1 MKRIFFLLIVSVFMV
16 LRGFAQPSAAAP
28 TPPTRDA
35 ANVVSL
41 FSDAYTN
48 ISGADFFPGWGQ
60 GTVVSDVTVAGNATK
75 LYSGLDYQGLQLSSS
90 LDISAMDVLHMDV
103 WTTNVA
109 SLNVFL
115 INTSPSTVQQSA
127 TVSPTSGN
135 WYAVD
140 IPLSNYSNIALNN
153 IGQLMFTGS
162 GSFYMDNLYFYKATA
177 PYAAAPTPTRDAAN
191 VVSLFSDA
199 YTNVSGTNF
208 FPDWGQS
215 TVVSDLTI
223 SGNTTKLYANLNY
236 QGIQLSSSLNVSTME
251 NLHVDVWTTDVS
263 SLVLKL
269 INTSPATVEQ
279 GYTIT
284 PTLNNWYSIDIPLS
298 SYNNIALNN
307 VGQLM
312 FVGSGTFYMDNLYFW
327 KSANAPTLSNFTVP
341 AKVFGD
347 AAFTLTAPTSNSTG
361 AFTYTSGNTSVAT
374 ISGNTVTLT
383 GVGTSI
389 ITATQAAA
397 GSYGSG
403 TITSTL
409 VVTSPPPAT
418 AAPTPPTR
426 SASNVISLF
435 SNAYSN
441 VTVDTWSA
449 GWDQA
454 DVADVTVAT
463 NATKLYTNLNYAGV
477 EFTSATLDVNNM
489 EKFHIDIWTPDATV
503 FKVKLVDFGAN
514 GIYDGGDDVAYE
526 IVYTPALSQWVSYD
540 IAMSDFTGLV
550 TKGHLAQIVLSAS
563 NSTVYVDNVYFW
575 RANPAPTFGAFTVP
589 AKTLGAASFS
599 LTAPTSNST
608 GAITY
613 TSGNTNVA
621 TISGTTVTIIGAGT
635 SVITATQAAAGI
647 YGSGSTTANFVV
659 TGPAA
664 PTTAA
669 PNPPTRVASDV
680 ISVFSGAYSNLSGTD
695 FFPNWG
701 QNAFCED
708 TTIAGNLT
716 HKYPNL
722 NYHGIQL
729 ANSTDVSGM
738 TTLHLDI
745 WTPNCQTLDLYLINT
760 ISGVVERKVSFNPPF
775 AGWQSYDVA
784 LTQFSSQGLDLANV
798 AQFKLV
804 STPFGGTTVYI
815 DNMYF
820 WKPAGAPSY
829 GSFAIPSKVVGDAKF
844 KITPPTSSSPVA
856 FTYTSSNTSVATI
869 SNDSIIVVG
878 AGTST
883 ITASQAAGSG
893 YLAGS
898 KSSLF
903 TVDFAPPAIAAP
915 QPPVR
920 NTGDVISLFS
930 NSYINVTVDTWS
942 AYWDN
947 ANVADVQIAG
957 NDNKKYTNLVFSGIE
972 FTSSPIDA
980 TLMTTFHLDAWTP
993 DATTF
998 KIKLVDF
1005 GANGTFGGG
1014 DDTEQELTYT
1024 PTLGGWNTYDIPMSD
1039 FSGLASRAHLAQMI
1053 LVASNSTVYV
1063 DNVYFYKGSALSP
1076 TISIVQPTCTTSTGS
1091 VTVTSSTTGLTFSK
1105 DGTTYQS
1112 SGVFS
1117 GLAAGNY
1124 NITSKNSSG
1133 VVSQPAV
1140 ATLISTTPAAP
1151 AGITGTRNV
1160 SKCDSIQNYAV
1171 VSPVSG
1177 YTYTWAV
1184 TGTGNSIRSGQG
1196 TANAV
1201 IAVNVAGT
1209 ITVKAAKCVTA
1220 GPTVSFAVTK
1230 ATPTTPTVTYTSTNV
1245 CSYTNSAFTTTGEKD
1260 TFKIKQVAFATGYY
1274 VKAPAGSTVQ
1284 KLNDTT
1290 YTVLFADTT
1299 TLSATDPRTV
1309 NVYSLSACDTSL
1321 AKVITLTRTA
1331 AATPGVIYNSFT
1343 AGATTGPAAVTAVC
1357 SIVGGAGTT
1366 YKIRKVASAITYD
1379 WSVKSGAN
1387 MIVTHENTEGGIN
1400 DTAITVQYLAGFVS
1414 DSIFVKSVNGCGAST
1429 AKGIA
1434 VSATKPA
1441 APASITAALV
1451 DNSCGAR
1458 VYRYTAPD
1466 LIAATTTAGAATGYL
1481 WTLASG
1487 SVGSTGV
1494 LDSGTV
1500 NSKVIRV
1507 RYSSNAAAVAGDSI
1521 RVAYASTCGYSASKA
1536 LKLTNAA
1543 LNAPAAPASITAAL
1557 VDNSCGARVYRY
1569 SAPALP
1575 AATTTAGAATGYL
1588 WTLAGGSVG
1597 STGVVDSGTVNS
1609 QVIRVR
1615 YSSNAAA
1622 LAGDSIKLSYT
1633 SGCGTSPYKALKL
1646 TNAVLNAPAA
1656 PLTLTIT
1663 SLGNVN
1669 CGQPRY
1675 RYAAPAVLPAG
1686 TSTTGAPT
1694 GYNWSFYGTLGAT
1707 FVVDSGSLSTSVV
1720 TGYFTST
1727 AARVAGD
1734 SVKVRYSSGC
1744 GFSTYKAAALT
1755 NVATSTVVPAAP
1767 ASITAT
1773 LVSNVC
1779 GARVYRYTA
1788 PALPVG
1794 SATAA
1799 AATGYTWSLPTG
1811 SAVALSASVDS
1822 GVLSGAGARY
1832 IRLKFTNNGAAV
1844 AGDSVRVRYTSA
1856 CGVSANKALK
1866 LTNLALVCLVGSPVY
1881 SKGTN
1886 GNDII
1891 NAEIY
1896 PNPNSGN
1903 FTLTVQTGIMTPAIA
1918 KVQIIDMYGRV
1929 VNQFTA
1935 QNNNGSIH
1943 MNISDSKLV
1952 NGMYSV
1958 KYSIGTISNSI
1969 KMMIK
1974 K

>member
-177 PYAAAPTPTRDAAN
+177 PYAAAPTPPARGAAN
-191 VVSLFSDA
+191 VISLFSNA
-199 YTNVSGTNF
+199 YTNVTVDTWSAGWDQADVSDENVVGNDVKKYTNLNF
-208 FPDWGQS
+208 AGVEFTSNTINAANMEKFHIDIWTPDATTFKVKLVDFGANGSYGGGDDTEQELSYTPGLKQWVSYDIALSDFTGLLNRNHLAQMILVSSTS
-215 TVVSDLTI
+215 TVYVD
-223 SGNTTKLYANLNY
+223 
-236 QGIQLSSSLNVSTME
+236 NV
-251 NLHVDVWTTDVS
+251 
-263 SLVLKL
+263 
-269 INTSPATVEQ
+269 
-279 GYTIT
+279 
-284 PTLNNWYSIDIPLS
+284 
-298 SYNNIALNN
+298 
-307 VGQLM
+307 
-312 FVGSGTFYMDNLYFW
+312 YFW
-327 KSANAPTLSNFTVP
+327 KSANAPTLSNFSVP

-347 AAFTLTAPTSNSTG
+347 AAFTLSAPTSNSTG
-361 AFTYTSGNTSVAT
+361 TFTYTSSNTSVAT

-418 AAPTPPTR
+418 AAPTPPAR
-426 SASNVISLF
+426 NAANVISMF
-435 SNAYSN
+435 SNAYTN

-449 GWDQA
+449 VWDQA
-454 DVADVTVAT
+454 DVEDVTVVG
-463 NATKLYTNLNYAGV
+463 NNTKKYTNLNYAGV
-477 EFTSATLDVNNM
+477 EFTSSMINATNM
-489 EKFHIDIWTPDATV
+489 EKFHIDIWTPDATT

-514 GIYDGGDDVAYE
+514 GAYGGGDDTE
-526 IVYTPALSQWVSYD
+526 QELGYTPALNQWVSYD
-540 IAMSDFTGLV
+540 ISLSDFTGLLNR
-550 TKGHLAQIVLSAS
+550 GHLAQMILVAS
-563 NSTVYVDNVYFW
+563 NSTVYVDNIYFW
-575 RANPAPTFGAFTVP
+575 RANPAPTFGTFTVP
-589 AKTLGAASFS
+589 TKTLGASAFN

-621 TISGTTVTIIGAGT
+621 TISGNTVTIIGAGT
-635 SVITATQAAAGI
+635 SIITATQAAAGI

-659 TGPAA
+659 TGPTA

-680 ISVFSGAYSNLSGTD
+680 ISVFSGAYSNLSGTN

-722 NYHGIQL
+722 NYHGIEL

-738 TTLHLDI
+738 TTLHIDI

-760 ISGVVERKVSFNPPF
+760 ISGVVEKKVSFNPPF

-883 ITASQAAGSG
+883 ITANQAAGSG

-930 NSYINVTVDTWS
+930 NSYTNVTVDTWS

-947 ANVADVQIAG
+947 ANVADIQIAG
-957 NDNKKYTNLVFSGIE
+957 NNTKKYTNLVFSGIE

-980 TLMTTFHLDAWTP
+980 TSMTTFHLDAWTP

-1005 GANGTFGGG
+1005 GANGSYGGG
-1014 DDTEQELTYT
+1014 DDSEQELSYT

-1063 DNVYFYKGSALSP
+1063 DNVYFYKGAALSP
-1076 TISIVQPTCTTSTGS
+1076 TISIVQPTCTTTTGT

-1209 ITVKAAKCVTA
+1209 ITVKAAKCVTS

-1245 CSYTNSAFTTTGEKD
+1245 CSYTNSAFATTGVKD
-1260 TFKIKQVAFATGYY
+1260 TFRIKQVAYATGYY
-1274 VKAPAGSTVQ
+1274 LKAPGGSTVE

-1331 AATPGVIYNSFT
+1331 AATPGTIYNSFT
-1343 AGATTGPAAVTAVC
+1343 SGATTGPAAVTAVC

-1366 YKIRKVASAITYD
+1366 YKIRKVASAITYV

-1387 MIVTHENTEGGIN
+1387 MIVTHENTAGGIN
-1400 DTAITVQYLAGFVS
+1400 DTAITVQYLSGFVA
-1414 DSIFVKSVNGCGAST
+1414 DSIFVKSVNGCGVSV
-1429 AKGIA
+1429 AKGIK
-1434 VSATKPA
+1434 VSATTPS
-1441 APASITAALV
+1441 APATLTVTSLGTQV
-1451 DNSCGAR
+1451 CGR
-1458 VYRYTAPD
+1458 PRYRYTAPAV
-1466 LIAATTTAGAATGYL
+1466 LPAATATAGAATGY
-1481 WTLASG
+1481 
-1487 SVGSTGV
+1487 
-1494 LDSGTV
+1494 
-1500 NSKVIRV
+1500 
-1507 RYSSNAAAVAGDSI
+1507 
-1521 RVAYASTCGYSASKA
+1521 
-1536 LKLTNAA
+1536 
-1543 LNAPAAPASITAAL
+1543 
-1557 VDNSCGARVYRY
+1557 
-1569 SAPALP
+1569 
-1575 AATTTAGAATGYL
+1575 
-1588 WTLAGGSVG
+1588 
-1597 STGVVDSGTVNS
+1597 
-1609 QVIRVR
+1609 Q
-1615 YSSNAAA
+1615 
-1622 LAGDSIKLSYT
+1622 
-1633 SGCGTSPYKALKL
+1633 
-1646 TNAVLNAPAA
+1646 
-1656 PLTLTIT
+1656 
-1663 SLGNVN
+1663 
-1669 CGQPRY
+1669 
-1675 RYAAPAVLPAG
+1675 
-1686 TSTTGAPT
+1686 
-1694 GYNWSFYGTLGAT
+1694 WSFYGTLGAT

-1734 SVKVRYSSGC
+1734 SVKVRYASAC
-1744 GFSTYKAAALT
+1744 GFGAYKATALT
-1755 NVATSTVVPAAP
+1755 NVATSSAVPAAP
-1767 ASITAT
+1767 ASLTAT
-1773 LVSNVC
+1773 LVSDVC

-1811 SAVALSASVDS
+1811 SAVATSATVDS

-1832 IRLKFTNNGAAV
+1832 IRLKFTSNAGALST
-1844 AGDSVRVRYTSA
+1844 DSIRVRYTSV

-1866 LTNLALVCLVGSPVY
+1866 LTNLAKVCLVGAPVY
-1881 SKGTN
+1881 AKGTN
-1886 GNDII
+1886 GSDVL
-1891 NAEIY
+1891 NAEVY
-1896 PNPNSGN
+1896 PNPNNGN
-1903 FTLTVQTGIMTPAIA
+1903 FILNVQTGIMTVAIA
-1918 KVQIIDMYGRV
+1918 KIQIIDMYGRV

-1935 QNNNGSIH
+1935 QNKNGSIY

>member
-1 MKRIFFLLIVSVFMV
+1 M
-16 LRGFAQPSAAAP
+16 
-28 TPPTRDA
+28 
-35 ANVVSL
+35 
-41 FSDAYTN
+41 FSN
-48 ISGADFFPGWGQ
+48 
-60 GTVVSDVTVAGNATK
+60 
-75 LYSGLDYQGLQLSSS
+75 
-90 LDISAMDVLHMDV
+90 
-103 WTTNVA
+103 
-109 SLNVFL
+109 
-115 INTSPSTVQQSA
+115 
-127 TVSPTSGN
+127 
-135 WYAVD
+135 
-140 IPLSNYSNIALNN
+140 
-153 IGQLMFTGS
+153 
-162 GSFYMDNLYFYKATA
+162 
-177 PYAAAPTPTRDAAN
+177 
-191 VVSLFSDA
+191 A
-199 YTNVSGTNF
+199 YTNV
-208 FPDWGQS
+208 
-215 TVVSDLTI
+215 TI
-223 SGNTTKLYANLNY
+223 
-236 QGIQLSSSLNVSTME
+236 
-251 NLHVDVWTTDVS
+251 
-263 SLVLKL
+263 
-269 INTSPATVEQ
+269 
-279 GYTIT
+279 
-284 PTLNNWYSIDIPLS
+284 
-298 SYNNIALNN
+298 
-307 VGQLM
+307 
-312 FVGSGTFYMDNLYFW
+312 
-327 KSANAPTLSNFTVP
+327 
-341 AKVFGD
+341 
-347 AAFTLTAPTSNSTG
+347 
-361 AFTYTSGNTSVAT
+361 
-374 ISGNTVTLT
+374 
-383 GVGTSI
+383 
-389 ITATQAAA
+389 
-397 GSYGSG
+397 
-403 TITSTL
+403 
-409 VVTSPPPAT
+409 
-418 AAPTPPTR
+418 
-426 SASNVISLF
+426 
-435 SNAYSN
+435 
-441 VTVDTWSA
+441 DTWSA
-449 GWDQA
+449 FWDQA
-454 DVADVTVAT
+454 DVADVIVAGSE
-463 NATKLYTNLNYAGV
+463 TKKYTNLNFAGV
-477 EFTSATLDVNNM
+477 EFTSSTIDATNM
-489 EKFHIDIWTPDATV
+489 EKFHIDIWTPDANV

-514 GIYDGGDDVAYE
+514 GVYGGGDDVE
-526 IVYTPALSQWVSYD
+526 QELGYTPALNQWVSYD
-540 IAMSDFTGLV
+540 ISLSDFTGLV
-550 TKGHLAQIVLSAS
+550 TRGHMAQMILVAS

-575 RANPAPTFGAFTVP
+575 RSNQAPTFGAFTVP
-589 AKTLGAASFS
+589 TKTLGASPFT

-613 TSGNTNVA
+613 TSSNTNVA
-621 TISGTTVTIIGAGT
+621 TVSGTTVTIVGAGT
-635 SVITATQAAAGI
+635 TVITATQAAAGSF
-647 YGSGSTTANFVV
+647 GSGSTTANFVV
-659 TGPAA
+659 TGPSA

-680 ISVFSGAYSNLSGTD
+680 ISVFSGAYTNLSGTD

-701 QNAFCED
+701 QNAICED

-760 ISGVVERKVSFNPPF
+760 ISGVVEKKVSFNPPF

-784 LTQFSSQGLDLANV
+784 LTQFSSQGIDLANV

-844 KITPPTSSSPVA
+844 KITPPTSSSSVA

-883 ITASQAAGSG
+883 ITANQAAGSG
-893 YLAGS
+893 FLAGS
-898 KSSLF
+898 KSALL
-903 TVDFAPPAIAAP
+903 TVDFAPPAVAAP

-930 NSYINVTVDTWS
+930 NAYNNVTVDTWS
-942 AYWDN
+942 AYWDQ
-947 ANVADVQIAG
+947 ANVTDIQIAG
-957 NDNKKYTNLVFSGIE
+957 NATKKYTNLVYSGIE

-1005 GANGTFGGG
+1005 GANGSYGGG
-1014 DDTEQELTYT
+1014 DDSEQELTYT

-1076 TISIVQPTCTTSTGS
+1076 TISIVQPTCTTSTGT

-1124 NITSKNSSG
+1124 NITSKNSTG

-1140 ATLISTTPAAP
+1140 ASIISTTPAAP

-1209 ITVKAAKCVTA
+1209 ITVKAAKCVTS
-1220 GPTVSFAVTK
+1220 GPTVSFAVSK

-1245 CSYTNSAFTTTGEKD
+1245 CSYTNSAFATTGVKD

-1274 VKAPAGSTVQ
+1274 LKAPGGSTVQ

-1290 YTVLFADTT
+1290 YAVLFADTT
-1299 TLSATDPRTV
+1299 TLSATDPTTV
-1309 NVYSLSACDTSL
+1309 NVYSLSSCDTSL

-1357 SIVGGAGTT
+1357 SIVGGSGTT
-1366 YKIRKVASAITYD
+1366 YKIRKVASAITYV

-1387 MIVTHENTEGGIN
+1387 MIVTHENTAGGIN
-1400 DTAITVQYLAGFVS
+1400 DTAITVQYLSGFVA
-1414 DSIFVKSVNGCGAST
+1414 DSIFVRSVNGCGVSV

-1434 VSATKPA
+1434 VTTTKPA
-1441 APASITAALV
+1441 APASISAALV
-1451 DNSCGAR
+1451 SDVCGAR

-1481 WTLASG
+1481 WTLATG

-1494 LDSGTV
+1494 LDSGSV

-1521 RVAYASTCGYSASKA
+1521 KVSYVSNCGNSAYRA
-1536 LKLTNAA
+1536 LKLN
-1543 LNAPAAPASITAAL
+1543 
-1557 VDNSCGARVYRY
+1557 
-1569 SAPALP
+1569 
-1575 AATTTAGAATGYL
+1575 
-1588 WTLAGGSVG
+1588 
-1597 STGVVDSGTVNS
+1597 
-1609 QVIRVR
+1609 
-1615 YSSNAAA
+1615 
-1622 LAGDSIKLSYT
+1622 
-1633 SGCGTSPYKALKL
+1633 
-1646 TNAVLNAPAA
+1646 NAVLNAPAA
-1656 PLTLTIT
+1656 PTAITIT
-1663 SLGNVN
+1663 SLGTIN

-1675 RYAAPAVLPAG
+1675 RYTAPATLPLATTTAG
-1686 TSTTGAPT
+1686 AANGWQ
-1694 GYNWSFYGTLGAT
+1694 WSFVGSLGTL
-1707 FVVDSGSLSTSVV
+1707 FVVDSGSLSTRVV

-1727 AARVAGD
+1727 AARAAGD
-1734 SVKVRYSSGC
+1734 SVKLRFSSGC
-1744 GFSTYKAAALT
+1744 GFGAYKVSALT
-1755 NVATSTVVPAAP
+1755 NTATSNAAPAAP
-1767 ASITAT
+1767 ATLTAT
-1773 LVSNVC
+1773 LVSDVC

-1788 PALPVG
+1788 PALPAG
-1794 SATAA
+1794 STTAT
-1799 AATGYTWSLPTG
+1799 AATGYTWTLPTG
-1811 SAVALSASVDS
+1811 SAVATSATLDS
-1822 GVLSGAGARY
+1822 GVLSGAGARF
-1832 IRLKFTNNGAAV
+1832 IRLKFTSNAGALST
-1844 AGDSVRVRYTSA
+1844 DSIRVRYTSA
-1856 CGVSANKALK
+1856 CGVGNNKALR
-1866 LTNLALVCLVGSPVY
+1866 LTNVAKVCTTTPTQFNVTSSGSTAY
-1881 SKGTN
+1881 IINGTN
-1886 GNDII
+1886 SNPTLTLTRGLTYTFNISAIGHPFLIKTTSNTGTANSYNVGVTNNGIASGTLTFVVDANAPSQLYYICEYHGSMVGVI
-1891 NAEIY
+1891 NIVNPTAKVSFEKEVKLPTEFQAALY
-1896 PNPNSGN
+1896 PNPNNGN
-1903 FTLTVQTGIMTPAIA
+1903 FTLNVQTGIMTAAIA

-1935 QNNNGSIH
+1935 KNNNGSIY

-1958 KYSIGTISNSI
+1958 KYSIGTITNSI